1 MDVRVV
7 ASDAAGRH
15 ATPLL
20 VLPVLGGG
28 EGQVLTPELT
38 GALADAVRHARED
51 LRPAEGATVV
61 VNTGLDGGPRRV
73 AFIGMGAAASLT
85 AEGVRRF
92 VGRAVRT
99 AEERRLQALSV
110 HLETLGDVDAVT
122 LARAATEGGTLAAW
136 RFLELKTEVGRGP
149 DAEPPAPEVEGL
161 DLLLPGAGRDA
172 SDEGVGVGRAVAAGQ
187 LFARTLQNRPG
198 NVATPAHLGEEAERM
213 AGEVGL
219 HVEVFEPKR
228 IRKERMH
235 ALLAVNQG
243 SDEEARFI
251 VLRHDGGRKGD
262 PPLVLVGKG
271 LTFDT
276 GGVSIKPAKGME
288 EMKYDM
294 SGGAAVLGAMRA
306 VAELDLPLNVVGL
319 VPSTENTISGKA
331 LKPGDVIRTRA
342 GKSVEVVNTDA
353 EGRLILADALD
364 YGQELKP
371 AAMVDL
377 ATLTGA
383 VVIAL
388 GSHAAAVLGTDEGL
402 IEELREAGERAGERC
417 WPLPLWD
424 EYRKQLDSDAADFMN
439 VGGRPAGTITAA
451 AFLREFVGDVPWGH
465 LDIAGTAY
473 GQEPLP
479 YQRKGGFGFPVR
491 LLVEWVRSRAR

>member
-7 ASDAAGRH
+7 ATDAAGGH

-20 VLPVLGGG
+20 VLPVLKGA
-28 EGQVLTPELT
+28 EGQVLVAGLP

-51 LRPAEGATVV
+51 VRPVEGVTVV

-73 AFIGMGAAASLT
+73 AFIGVGPASSLT

-92 VGRAVRT
+92 VGRAVRA
-99 AEERRLQALSV
+99 AEERRLEAVSV
-110 HLETLGDVDAVT
+110 HLESLGSIDAPT

-136 RFLELKTEVGRGP
+136 RFRELKTEVGRAP
-149 DAEPPAPEVEGL
+149 EDPPPAPDVATL
-161 DLLLPGAGRDA
+161 DLLMPRSDRQDA
-172 SDEGVGVGRAVAAGQ
+172 DEGVRVGSAVAAGQ
-187 LFARTLQNRPG
+187 LFARTLQDRPG

-219 HVEVFEPKR
+219 DVEVFGPKR

-251 VLRHDGGRKGD
+251 VLRHDGGPKGAA
-262 PPLVLVGKG
+262 PLVLVGKG

-306 VAELDLPLNVVGL
+306 IAELDVPVNVVGL

-342 GKSVEVVNTDA
+342 GKTVEVVNTDA

-364 YGQELKP
+364 YGRELEP

-388 GSHAAAVLGTDEGL
+388 GHHAAAVLGTDEGL
-402 IEELREAGERAGERC
+402 VGELREAGERAGERC

-424 EYRKQLDSDAADFMN
+424 EYRKQLDSEAADFMN